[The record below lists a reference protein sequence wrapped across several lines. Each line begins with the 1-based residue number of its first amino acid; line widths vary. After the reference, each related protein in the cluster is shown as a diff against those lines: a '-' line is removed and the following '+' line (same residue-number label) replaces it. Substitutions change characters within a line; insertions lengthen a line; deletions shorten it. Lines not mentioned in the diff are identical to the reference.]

1 MATDD
6 FGDIQDERPLH
17 PMNDDQRIYLERLTA
32 EAGEPQADDD
42 LSEEAADKLIHEL
55 EAQGDDEANGT
66 PKQESDDI
74 TLGDDDRSAA
84 V

>member
-6 FGDIQDERPLH
+6 FEGIQDEKPLH
-17 PMNDDQRIYLERLTA
+17 PMNDDQRIYLEHLTA

-55 EAQGDDEANGT
+55 EAQGEDDDDT
-66 PKQESDDI
+66 TRKQDTDDI